1 MWIQPHF
8 LKCVKH
14 VPSLQSFRS
23 EESCFSC
30 CKSQGGESFL
40 KLIKVDREILK
51 TSLKTTN
58 IENY

>member
-1 MWIQPHF
+1 MSLVFKAFDVKRVAFF
-8 LKCVKH
+8 LMQV
-14 VPSLQSFRS
+14 SRRRII
-23 EESCFSC
+23 
-30 CKSQGGESFL
+30 L